1 MANTFSQ
8 IYLHVIFAVE
18 GRQSLIE
25 ARYNDRLQKYITG
38 IVTHQHQKLIAI
50 NNMPDHMHLL
60 IGLKPTVALSDL
72 VAVIKGTHPC
82 LSTAQSGY
90 WADFRGRKALEHSRI
105 RIRSSGQ
112 SFAISRISNSII
124 ANARSSRSIWTSCNG
139 SKSRTI
145 NAIYLNHPNSALFE
159 VIT

>member
-25 ARYNDRLQKYITG
+25 PRHNDRLQKYITG

-72 VAVIKGTHPC
+72 VAVIKRDSSMFINSSKWVLGRFSWQEGFGAFSYSHSQLGTVIRYIENQQQHHRKRTFQQEY
-82 LSTAQSGY
+82 L
-90 WADFRGRKALEHSRI
+90 DFLQRFK
-105 RIRSSGQ
+105 
-112 SFAISRISNSII
+112 I
-124 ANARSSRSIWTSCNG
+124 AYDQR
-139 SKSRTI
+139 
-145 NAIYLNHPNSALFE
+145 YLFKPPE
-159 VIT
+159 

>member
-25 ARYNDRLQKYITG
+25 ARHNDRLQKYITG
-38 IVTHQHQKLIAI
+38 IVTHQDQKLIAI

-72 VAVIKGTHPC
+72 VAVIKRDSSMFINSSKVGIGPIFVAGRLWSILVFPFAARDSHSLYPESATAPSETHVP
-82 LSTAQSGY
+82 AGVSGLPATVQNRERY
-90 WADFRGRKALEHSRI
+90 TPFI
-105 RIRSSGQ
+105 
-112 SFAISRISNSII
+112 
-124 ANARSSRSIWTSCNG
+124 
-139 SKSRTI
+139 
-145 NAIYLNHPNSALFE
+145 
-159 VIT
+159 